1 MDVRITKRAN
11 RCFFGCEKSRK
22 RSGFVIYSYLKDGTL
37 TAVKRDVKFS
47 TKVCEWGI
55 IVDRRFSEGVPSLS
69 KTVYKRGWTSGWSL
83 RGLKFYS
90 IPPFHL
96 GQSTYIRR
104 LRLPLTDID
113 RILKRYV
120 LRAQK
125 RKALQTIQ
133 GASQSTYAVFAQ
145 LKHELIVL

>member
-1 MDVRITKRAN
+1 M
-11 RCFFGCEKSRK
+11 E
-22 RSGFVIYSYLKDGTL
+22 
-37 TAVKRDVKFS
+37 
-47 TKVCEWGI
+47 
-55 IVDRRFSEGVPSLS
+55 P
-69 KTVYKRGWTSGWSL
+69 
-83 RGLKFYS
+83 GLKFYS
-90 IPPFHL
+90 IPPSPL

-133 GASQSTYAVFAQ
+133 GASQSTYAVYAQ